1 MIDGWQSIGTGV
13 VCGLSGICTVWAF
26 FALNSMFTRARPP
39 AANRYEG
46 ERRSELRSTSQLYR
60 KCEPLVD
67 ELSRNFTSDSTAAS
81 SPLGR
86 ALHSQPTW
94 RHWRP
99 QEFLALKMLEGVL
112 VGGTVCGLVAV
123 TGFFTFAGLIGLSLA
138 AIYPFIARQSV
149 VAAANRRLKQQRLR
163 LPFVVDQIALMMQ
176 AGANFEECLKA
187 IVEDDP
193 AHPLNGELAVV
204 LAEIAVGRTRRDA
217 LLDLRDRIREQE
229 LADLVFAVTQGE
241 ELGTPLSSIL
251 TDQAEQMRVKR
262 AQWGE
267 KAAAEAEV
275 QIVFPGMLVM
285 VACLIVV
292 IAPILLPAAF
302 NVFAD

>member
-1 MIDGWQSIGTGV
+1 MIDGWQSIGTGIA
-13 VCGLSGICTVWAF
+13 CGLSGLCAVWTLL
-26 FALNSMFTRARPP
+26 ALNALFNRQRPL
-39 AANRYEG
+39 ATHRYEG
-46 ERRSELRSTSQLYR
+46 ERRSELRNASQIYR
-60 KCEPLVD
+60 KCEPLID
-67 ELSRNFTSDSTAAS
+67 ELSHLFAS
-81 SPLGR
+81 PSSGTVSRLER
-86 ALHSQPTW
+86 ALHSQPAW
-94 RHWRP
+94 QHWRP
-99 QEFLALKMLEGVL
+99 QEFMALKMLEGVL
-112 VGGTVCGLVAV
+112 VGAAVCGLVSV
-123 TGFFTFAGLIGLSLA
+123 TGFLTFACLIGLSLV
-138 AIYPFIARQSV
+138 AIYPFLARQAV
-149 VAAANRRLKQQRLR
+149 VAAADRRLKQQRLR

-193 AHPLNGELAVV
+193 AHPLNTELAVV

-217 LLDLRDRIREQE
+217 LLDLRDRIPEQE

-285 VACLIVV
+285 IACLIVV